1 MIVVGLDLHVRN
13 SFLHVEDQH
22 GTRLKRGRVANTLG
36 AMAEFLAAFE
46 SEEEPIRVVLESTTN
61 SRAMHGLLHRY
72 AKEAKVDL
80 SAQVLDARKLR
91 VIAES
96 VAKCDKLDA
105 AVLAELAR
113 SNLRLPVCYVPDDD
127 VFALREHLRAR
138 TDLVRIR
145 TMLKNRVHAI
155 LHRRGILLEGDLFTK
170 AGRNALQELTMDDA
184 GRAIM
189 DRFLG
194 QLDAI
199 ADAVD
204 ESTKQL
210 KELGKTDRWCK
221 PLAIATTM
229 PGIGLITG
237 LTVLAELGSID
248 RFKSRASVS
257 NWAGLVPTIRDSNT
271 KHYSGHIT
279 RRGSTHLR
287 GAMTEAAW
295 QAISRSRRY
304 GAMYTRIGAKKS
316 KQIAIVAVAR
326 QMLEDVWT
334 MLRKDVVYQ
343 DANELKSLHEVKN
356 EVVPGEAETSRVAI
370 HSTQVEVIA
379 PDVAG

>member
-13 SFLHVEDQH
+13 SFLHVEDQD
-22 GTRLKRGRVANTLG
+22 GNRLKRGRVANTLG

-46 SEEEPIRVVLESTTN
+46 SGEEPIRVVLELTTN
-61 SRAMHGLLHRY
+61 SRAMHGLLQRY
-72 AKEAKVDL
+72 AKEAKIDL
-80 SAQVLDARKLR
+80 TAQVLDARKLR

-113 SNLRLPVCYVPDDD
+113 SNLRLPVCYVPDDE

-155 LHRRGILLEGDLFTK
+155 LHRRGILLDGDLFTK
-170 AGRNALQELTMDDA
+170 AGRNALKEVSLDEA
-184 GRAIM
+184 GRSIL
-189 DRFLG
+189 DRFLA
-194 QLDAI
+194 QLDAMQEAI
-199 ADAVD
+199 D
-204 ESTKQL
+204 ESTRQL

-221 PLAIATTM
+221 PLAIACTM

-237 LTVLAELGSID
+237 LTILAELGSID
-248 RFKSRASVS
+248 RFRSRASVS
-257 NWAGLVPTIRDSNT
+257 NWAGLVPTIRDSNH
-271 KHYSGHIT
+271 KHFAGHIT
-279 RRGSTHLR
+279 RHGSTHLR
-287 GAMTEAAW
+287 AAMTEAAW
-295 QAISRSRRY
+295 QAIGRSRRY
-304 GAMYTRIGAKKS
+304 GSMYTRIGARKS

-334 MLRKDVVYQ
+334 MLKKDLVYQ
-343 DANELKSLHEVKN
+343 DAREVS
-356 EVVPGEAETSRVAI
+356 EVVPGEVKTSIEVTTSRVAI
-370 HSTQVEVIA
+370 HSASAEVIA